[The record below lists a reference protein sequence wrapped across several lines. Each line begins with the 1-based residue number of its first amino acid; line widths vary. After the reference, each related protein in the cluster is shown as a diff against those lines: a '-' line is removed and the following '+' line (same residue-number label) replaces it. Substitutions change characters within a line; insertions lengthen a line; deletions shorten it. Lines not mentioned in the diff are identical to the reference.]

1 MWFQK
6 KYKKFSCKGVEK
18 MTKDGKS
25 TRVIS
30 IYLKNRGIDTVLQE
44 CGNNLR
50 AFKAHL
56 RRVCSLPKTV
66 KLYNI
71 QQQAKAVL
79 ENRLDNY
86 SIVVKAVDEF
96 LENNF
101 GGKNN
106 G

>member
-1 MWFQK
+1 
-6 KYKKFSCKGVEK
+6 

-56 RRVCSLPKTV
+56 RRVCSLLKTV

-79 ENRLDNY
+79 ENRLDKY